1 MTMLYSKAR
10 ELFDQDYKNSEE
22 AKESQQAASTKVK
35 RTRSG
40 KLLMPF
46 RKNKRK

>member
-10 ELFDQDYKNSEE
+10 ELFEQDYKNSPE
-22 AKESQQAASTKVK
+22 AKESQLSASTKVK
-35 RTRSG
+35 RTKSG

>member
-22 AKESQQAASTKVK
+22 AKESQKTASTKVE